1 MDSSSLS
8 TFFRPWNYAFSKKK
22 ILFSTP
28 FIFIFLIYAKMIFRL
43 FERSTPMGWVFLYF
57 TGFFISSLALSFLS
71 LCINRIYYKEIKDQQ
86 CLFFEIARQSCSF
99 FFDTKLIWLF
109 TLVGCLGIS
118 ILYSCYL
125 ILQFMPLGG
134 LISVLCTVIP
144 LFVSFFIIMSAIA
157 LVIFL
162 FSIPP
167 LHQDVGTLTAQ
178 NIKEY
183 LLSLLKKEWPFYIY
197 FGSALIS
204 LLLGGFMSYVLLHI
218 AHFLLS
224 NSMTL
229 WTHLFQ
235 DLCIIASCA
244 LLTAPFF
251 HLFCHYSMEA
261 YQYSKKKA
269 LE

>member
-1 MDSSSLS
+1 MDSSFLS

-43 FERSTPMGWVFLYF
+43 FERSTPMEWVFLYF
-57 TGFFISSLALSFLS
+57 IGFFITSLALSFLS
-71 LCINRIYYKEIKDQQ
+71 LCINRIYYKEIKEQP
-86 CLFFEIARQSCSF
+86 CHLFEIAKQSCFF

-134 LISVLCTVIP
+134 LISALCTVIP
-144 LFVSFFIIMSAIA
+144 LFVSFFIIISA
-157 LVIFL
+157 LSLLIFL
-162 FSIPP
+162 FAIPP
-167 LHQDVGTLTAQ
+167 LHQDVGTLTLQ
-178 NIKEY
+178 NMKEY
-183 LLSLLKKEWPFYIY
+183 FFTLLKKEWPFYIY
-197 FGSALIS
+197 FGASLVS
-204 LLLGGFMSYVLLHI
+204 LLLGGGMSYLLLHI

-224 NSMTL
+224 SSL
-229 WTHLFQ
+229 SLLTHLFQ
-235 DLCIIASCA
+235 NLCIIASCS
-244 LLTAPFF
+244 LLAAPFF

-261 YQYSKKKA
+261 YQYSKKRS